1 VLLHDTAYVDA
12 LPPRKRLLLARLAEL
27 PRETST
33 DLAGSHWPVTIVGAG
48 PAGAAA
54 AIVLRRRGCPVLL
67 LDRRPPPREKVCG
80 DGLILDSHEALAALG
95 VADRVRELGHAVQAG
110 RIVSPSRSTA
120 TITSDFTTLERHFLD
135 GLLLREAIDLGATF
149 RLAHVRST
157 ETRDDGSVAV
167 HVDGGPAPIRTSC
180 LIVASGATEQ
190 TWWSAR
196 RPEASAVA
204 VRCYIHTRAARD
216 EMLMVFSKT
225 VPNGYG
231 WVFPLGDGIYNVG
244 VIQFRTE
251 HAAPK
256 GLRAMF
262 GAFVEREPIV
272 RDLWAGSRQ
281 LSGLKGAPLRCG
293 LDLGATTPQPQ
304 SMAAGECIATT
315 FPFTGEGIGKALQ
328 SGIVAG
334 EQAAQALERGDT
346 AAVAR
351 YGTRIRTELRASY
364 EGYALAQ
371 KWLRRPWMY
380 DLLVRRID
388 KSPYLR
394 TMATGILTGSSS
406 PGQMFSASSVLR
418 SFLQ

>member
-1 VLLHDTAYVDA
+1 VLLHNSAYVDA
-12 LPPRKRLLLARLAEL
+12 LPARKRLLLSRLAEL

-33 DLAGSHWPVTIVGAG
+33 DLDGSHWPVTIVGAG
-48 PAGAAA
+48 PAGSAA

-95 VADRVRELGHAVQAG
+95 MADRVRELGHAVQAG
-110 RIVSPSRSTA
+110 RVVSPSRSTA

-135 GLLLREAIDLGATF
+135 GLLLREAIELGATF
-149 RLAHVRST
+149 RVAHVRRT
-157 ETRDDGSVAV
+157 EAREDGTISLHINGAA
-167 HVDGGPAPIRTSC
+167 APIWTNY
-180 LIVASGATEQ
+180 LVVASGATEQ
-190 TWWSAR
+190 TWWNAR

-204 VRCYIHTRAARD
+204 VRCYIRTRAARD

-231 WVFPLGDGIYNVG
+231 WVFPLGDDIYNVG

-251 HAAPK
+251 HASPK
-256 GLRAMF
+256 ALRAMF

-272 RDLWAGSRQ
+272 RDIWAASSQ
-281 LSGLKGAPLRCG
+281 LSELKGAPLQCG
-293 LDLGATTPQPQ
+293 LDLDATTPQPQ

-328 SGIVAG
+328 SGILAG
-334 EQAAQALERGDT
+334 EQAAHAIERGD
-346 AAVAR
+346 AAPIGNYA
-351 YGTRIRTELRASY
+351 TRIRSELHASY

-380 DLLVRRID
+380 DLLVRRMG
-388 KSPYLR
+388 KSSYLR
-394 TMATGILTGSSS
+394 TMATGILSGSS
-406 PGQMFSASSVLR
+406 PGKLFSAASVLR
-418 SFLQ
+418 SFVQ